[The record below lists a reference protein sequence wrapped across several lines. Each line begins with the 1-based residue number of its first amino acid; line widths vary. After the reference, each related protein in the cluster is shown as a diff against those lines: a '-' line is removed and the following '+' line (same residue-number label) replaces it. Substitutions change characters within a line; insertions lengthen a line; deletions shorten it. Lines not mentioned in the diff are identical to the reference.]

1 MELCRAGHIPR
12 RGWGGFAVVAHIA
25 IAWDMRII
33 ARAET
38 QRRRGRVEDGKVEF
52 THFLSAKVHFTPIN
66 KG

>member
-1 MELCRAGHIPR
+1 MEFCRAGHIPR

-38 QRRRGRVEDGKVEF
+38 RIPQPKAVRVADALAGVRRRGGERRRF
-52 THFLSAKVHFTPIN
+52 
-66 KG
+66 